1 MTRIVSNGGGGAGG
15 EGDAHAPGARGQ
27 GLTDANDALVELAT
41 ADEAQG
47 VLGALPVVELDEAEA
62 ARRLLIPVEPHD
74 HPLHLAAP

>member
-1 MTRIVSNGGGGAGG
+1 MTRIVSNGGGGAVG
-15 EGDAHAPGARGQ
+15 EGRARARGW
-27 GLTDANDALVELAT
+27 GLTDANDALVELAPT
-41 ADEAQG
+41 NKAQG

>member
-1 MTRIVSNGGGGAGG
+1 MTRIVSNGGGGAGA
-15 EGDAHAPGARGQ
+15 EGRATGQ

-41 ADEAQG
+41 TNKAQG

>member
-1 MTRIVSNGGGGAGG
+1 MTRIVSNGGGGAGA
-15 EGDAHAPGARGQ
+15 EGHARQGQ
-27 GLTDANDALVELAT
+27 GLTDANDALVELAPT
-41 ADEAQG
+41 NKAQG

>member
-1 MTRIVSNGGGGAGG
+1 MTRIVSNGGGGAGA
-15 EGDAHAPGARGQ
+15 EGHARQGQ

>member
-1 MTRIVSNGGGGAGG
+1 MSNGGGGAGA
-15 EGDAHAPGARGQ
+15 EGDARQ

>member
-1 MTRIVSNGGGGAGG
+1 MTRIVSNGGGGAGA
-15 EGDAHAPGARGQ
+15 EGDARTRQGQ

-41 ADEAQG
+41 TNKAQG